1 MIDWMENY
9 GNNCWMSLFYNNH
22 DNPRMVSK
30 VSNDKKYQH
39 MIARLLAVLQF
50 TLKGTPFVFQGD
62 EMGLTNFEFTS
73 MDQVT
78 DVEAKGYYAE
88 YLETMSEED
97 AFKKIVC
104 GTREHTRIPLPWNET
119 VQECHAGLKQEV
131 NEEVFDAYKQLIA
144 LRKEH
149 KALVYG
155 DFEVLNKKKDRFTY
169 RRKYKGETF
178 IIDCNLG
185 QKVTSG
191 YMSRG
196 GYELVYSNIG
206 LEDGKL
212 RPYEARIWKKI

>member
-1 MIDWMENY
+1 M
-9 GNNCWMSLFYNNH
+9 
-22 DNPRMVSK
+22 
-30 VSNDKKYQH
+30 
-39 MIARLLAVLQF
+39 
-50 TLKGTPFVFQGD
+50 
-62 EMGLTNFEFTS
+62 
-73 MDQVT
+73 
-78 DVEAKGYYAE
+78 
-88 YLETMSEED
+88 
-97 AFKKIVC
+97 
-104 GTREHTRIPLPWNET
+104 
-119 VQECHAGLKQEV
+119 QECHAGLKQEV